1 MNADIKIE
9 TVGSYDISQ
18 NLYVYNSTL
27 YLKNVTLDTPST
39 YLCEINDKFKEISL
53 TIKGKRLISA
63 SHFNYKLNGLQ
74 FTESNESI
82 SIQRNKQRACV

>member
-1 MNADIKIE
+1 MNADIQIE

-27 YLKNVTLDTPST
+27 YLKNVTLTPSI

-53 TIKGKRLISA
+53 TIKGKRFLQAILIIIKMTCS
-63 SHFNYKLNGLQ
+63 SLRVMNPFQFNFNSK
-74 FTESNESI
+74 
-82 SIQRNKQRACV
+82 K